1 MLSLDQLVLFF
12 TVTCFLSAS
21 PGPVML
27 SCMTNGGHYGVG
39 KAFYGMA
46 GASLGNLLLVGCSA
60 VGLGILL
67 TEAERTFTIIK
78 WLGAGYLIFMGIQLW
93 RKPVTAAL
101 GGHVRFTSSAQKLF
115 WQSVGIAVSNP
126 KAIVYFGALFPQ
138 FIKPEQALLPQF
150 ALLTV
155 IFLSLDLVWM
165 TIYAKS
171 GSYLVGWFK
180 SPGHH
185 RLFNRISA
193 SALMVAGVLLG
204 LTKS

>member
-1 MLSLDQLVLFF
+1 MVTLFGDNQIYLIRSGYMCRSRCSSCAKIIFLSLSRHRFRMLSLDQLVLFF

-21 PGPVML
+21 AGPVML

-39 KAFYGMA
+39 KAFDGMA

-115 WQSVGIAVSNP
+115 WQSVGIAV
-126 KAIVYFGALFPQ
+126 
-138 FIKPEQALLPQF
+138 
-150 ALLTV
+150 
-155 IFLSLDLVWM
+155 
-165 TIYAKS
+165 
-171 GSYLVGWFK
+171 
-180 SPGHH
+180 
-185 RLFNRISA
+185 
-193 SALMVAGVLLG
+193 
-204 LTKS
+204 

>member
-1 MLSLDQLVLFF
+1 MLSFDQLLLFF
-12 TVTCFLSAS
+12 TLTCFLSAS

-27 SCMTNGGHYGVG
+27 SCMTNGGHYGMG

-67 TEAERTFTIIK
+67 TEAEGVFTLIK
-78 WLGAGYLIFMGIQLW
+78 WLGAGYLIVMGVQLW
-93 RKPVTAAL
+93 MKPVGKSL
-101 GGHVRFTSSAQKLF
+101 NGEMRFTSSAQKLF

-126 KAIVYFGALFPQ
+126 KAIIYFSALFPQ
-138 FIKPEQALLPQF
+138 FINPEQALLPQF

-171 GSYLVGWFK
+171 GSYIVSWLK
-180 SPGHH
+180 SPEHH
-185 RLFNRISA
+185 RLFNRLSA
-193 SALMVAGVLLG
+193 SALIAAGILLG
-204 LTKS
+204 LTKN